1 MMPNPILITPALVK
15 SLLPGRSDL
24 GSKSSFGSALVIAG
38 SRHYTGAAF
47 LAAAAALRGGTGLV
61 YLAAPSSLH
70 PALAGALPEAIWELL
85 PEDAQGY
92 LASQAAQLIP
102 DLLKRRTAVLIG
114 PGLGQAPG
122 SRAVLQALL
131 AAQPDIPTVIDADA
145 LRLLAQAPNW
155 AKLLPPAC
163 VLTPHA
169 GEMAALTQLSIA
181 EVESQRIC
189 LAQQFARTNQATLVL
204 KGPYTLIATAQGNV
218 YQSDYASSA
227 LAHGG
232 SGDVLAGLLTALL
245 AQGASLASAAI
256 AAVWLHAQAAQ
267 LALQRR
273 GWEGAVLPSDLL
285 EEIGPAVRIALDS

>member
-61 YLAAPSSLH
+61 YLATPSSLH

-181 EVESQRIC
+181 EVESQRIG
-189 LAQQFARTNQATLVL
+189 LAQQFARTNQVTLVL

-218 YQSDYASSA
+218 YQSEYASSA

-245 AQGASLASAAI
+245 AQGASLASSAI